1 MSDDPTAGIEPKLP
15 ALAEAVAGFA
25 RMALADKA
33 LLAAAWP
40 VLGLSA
46 LIVRLFAFRRL
57 APLLGRQL
65 GAVGCVPVV
74 NAGQEARARMVR
86 RAVRRAARGFEVE
99 TARGPV
105 RAESV
110 VVATGGKSIPK
121 MGATGFG
128 YKVAEAFGLPLVETR
143 PALVPLTFAEQEL
156 AWMAP
161 LTGVSLPVQARTHA
175 AGKPV
180 GPGFAEDGPVQ
191 SRSSG

>member
-86 RAVRRAARGFEVE
+86 RAVRRAARIAPWRNDCLPQAFAAALLCRMLGVPLATHLGVRLGEAKPME
-99 TARGPV
+99 AHAWTCAGPV
-105 RAESV
+105 AV
-110 VVATGGKSIPK
+110 TGGE
-121 MGATGFG
+121 GFDQW
-128 YKVAEAFGLPLVETR
+128 
-143 PALVPLTFAEQEL
+143 VPVSCFL
-156 AWMAP
+156 AAP
-161 LTGVSLPVQARTHA
+161 PPH
-175 AGKPV
+175 
-180 GPGFAEDGPVQ
+180 
-191 SRSSG
+191 